1 MKPAPISED
10 DLHAWADGRL
20 EATRRAEVEAWLAE
34 HPQEAAALAA
44 WRQQNARLHAIFDP
58 VLAEAVPARLRAAVA
73 GERWRPPRA
82 AAALGW
88 LALGAV
94 LGAMWNTPGW
104 NAPGGARHADDHAQP
119 ADALIELPRRAA
131 IAHAVYAP
139 EQRHPVEVGADNEQH
154 LVAWLSKRLGTPLR
168 VPELGA
174 LGYHL
179 MGGRLLAAEAGPGA
193 QFMYDNAA
201 GERLTLYVSAARS
214 GGTAASLPS
223 FRFAE
228 EEGISVFYWAENG
241 FAYALS
247 ARQPRTALLPVADA
261 VYRQL
266 AP

>member
-1 MKPAPISED
+1 MSPAPISED

-20 EATRRAEVEAWLAE
+20 EAARRAEVEAWLAG

-44 WRQQNARLHAIFDP
+44 WRQQNARLHAAFDP
-58 VLAEAVPARLRAAVA
+58 VLAEAIPARLRATVA
-73 GERWRPPRA
+73 GKRWRPLRA
-82 AAALGW
+82 AAAVGW

-94 LGAMWNTPGW
+94 LGAMWSDL
-104 NAPGGARHADDHAQP
+104 GGSRHAGTHTQT
-119 ADALIELPRRAA
+119 ADALLELPRRAA
-131 IAHAVYAP
+131 IAHAVYTP

-168 VPELGA
+168 VPDLGA

-214 GGTAASLPS
+214 SDGAAASLPS

-228 EEGISVFYWAENG
+228 EDGISVFYWAENG

-247 ARQPRTALLPVADA
+247 ARQPRAALLPVADA